1 MAGRVHPDRFCEGA
15 LKAIVAGF
23 YVESQ
28 NSGGN
33 GNQAERIWVLSLF
46 NFIPPGESHLKEDWL
61 TARHFVQ

>member
-1 MAGRVHPDRFCEGA
+1 MAARVHPDRFCEGA

-33 GNQAERIWVLSLF
+33 GNQAERSLVLSLF
-46 NFIPPGESHLKEDWL
+46 NFILAGESHLKENWL
-61 TARHFVQ
+61 AERHFIQ